1 MLMETA
7 TINTTVSMSILRYF
21 ILMSHTQ
28 QPAVE
33 LIPNKMH
40 ITHGNKNEQ
49 LVEKKKNEQIKISTF
64 NFLDI
69 GLN

>member
-7 TINTTVSMSILRYF
+7 TINTKVSLSTLRYF
-21 ILMSHTQ
+21 IMSHIQ

-40 ITHGNKNEQ
+40 ITHGKKERTTHGKKERTNQNFYIQ
-49 LVEKKKNEQIKISTF
+49 LS
-64 NFLDI
+64 
-69 GLN
+69 